1 MFILSV
7 SFFCRCNQKAF
18 HRHSTFI
25 IFLKREGFKRKP
37 RSSAVLTCLDHID
50 VQKASPEMANSA
62 TVQLYSIHLK
72 VKQLEQGHK
81 CNGHGSPPLGT
92 KSVNLALRGL
102 IVNL

>member
-1 MFILSV
+1 
-7 SFFCRCNQKAF
+7 
-18 HRHSTFI
+18 
-25 IFLKREGFKRKP
+25 
-37 RSSAVLTCLDHID
+37 
-50 VQKASPEMANSA
+50 MANSA

-102 IVNL
+102 IINLYATRTPYFL